1 MVKLAEISKTETMT
15 NFIVPIDFSLD
26 SLKGLEWA
34 VLFSKKKKINIQ
46 MVYVLTNSSN
56 FQPSV
61 VELEQKY
68 ATAHFKK
75 LVKEFTP
82 ALGNQSTLKFIIKK
96 GKVYREIVN
105 QVNSYKNA
113 VISASTHGASGFEEL
128 FIGSNALKIMAATE
142 QPVFTLRT
150 NLPDQIKKI
159 VVPIK
164 LHIDTRQKAPF
175 VADLAELFGAELHV
189 ISISTRNN
197 KKDLAR
203 LESYSNQVI
212 NYFKA
217 RELQTVAKTLV
228 GESLPNLT
236 CNYAEAVDADL
247 IAIMSSAIDKWNVF
261 FGSYAQQMVKITT
274 VPLLS
279 ITPKEK
285 QIPAGFS
292 TIGG

>member
-1 MVKLAEISKTETMT
+1 MT
-15 NFIVPIDFSLD
+15 NFIVPIDFSVD

-34 VLFSKKKKINIQ
+34 VLFSQKKKINIQ
-46 MVYVLTNSSN
+46 LVYVLTNSSN

-68 ATAHFKK
+68 AEAHFKK
-75 LVKEFTP
+75 LVKEFGP
-82 ALGNQSTLKFIIKK
+82 ALGNQSTLKYIIKK
-96 GKVYREIVN
+96 GKVYREVVN
-105 QVNSYKNA
+105 QVNSFKNA
-113 VISASTHGASGFEEL
+113 VVSASTHGASGFEEL

-142 QPVFTLRT
+142 QPVFTIRT
-150 NLPDQIKKI
+150 TMPDHVKKI

-164 LHIDTRQKAPF
+164 MHLDTRQKAPF

-189 ISISTRNN
+189 VSISTRNN
-197 KKDLAR
+197 KRDLAR

-217 RELQTVAKTLV
+217 RELQTIAKTLV

-247 IAIMSSAIDKWNVF
+247 ITIMSSAIDKWNVV
-261 FGSYAQQMVKITT
+261 FGSYAQQMLRTAT

-279 ITPKEK
+279 ITPREK

-292 TIGG
+292 TFGG

>member
-1 MVKLAEISKTETMT
+1 MT
-15 NFIVPIDFSLD
+15 NFIVPIDFSVD

-34 VLFSKKKKINIQ
+34 ILFSQKKSINIR

-61 VELEQKY
+61 AEQEHKY
-68 ATAHFKK
+68 AETQFKK
-75 LVKEFTP
+75 LVKDFGP
-82 ALGNQSTLKFIIKK
+82 GLGNQSKLRYIIKK
-96 GKVYREIVN
+96 GKVYREVVN

-150 NLPDQIKKI
+150 SMPEDVKKI

-164 LHIDTRQKAPF
+164 LHLDTRQKAPV

-189 ISISTRNN
+189 VAISTRKNRR
-197 KKDLAR
+197 DLAR

-228 GESLPNLT
+228 GESLPSLT

-247 IAIMSSAIDKWNVF
+247 ITIMSSAIDKWNVF
-261 FGSYAQQMVKITT
+261 LGSYAQQMVKTAT

-292 TIGG
+292 TFGG